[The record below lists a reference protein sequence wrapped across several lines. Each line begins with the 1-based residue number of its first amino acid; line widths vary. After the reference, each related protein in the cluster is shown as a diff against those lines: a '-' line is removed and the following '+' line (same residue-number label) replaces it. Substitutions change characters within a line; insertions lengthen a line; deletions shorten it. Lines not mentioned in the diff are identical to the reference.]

1 MILGYRAGIKTLYLY
16 LYPDGI
22 KLLFQSLLQD
32 PFQGHFMVKF
42 PACIES
48 KNNIK
53 KLIWQL
59 ICCHYK
65 STRYKI
71 FRSIYI

>member
-22 KLLFQSLLQD
+22 KFLFQALFHD

-42 PACIES
+42 IACIES
-48 KNNIK
+48 KNNNK
-53 KLIWQL
+53 KLIRQL
-59 ICCHYK
+59 TYCHYK
-65 STRYKI
+65 SIRYES